1 MLCNY
6 VAQFVKKICAI
17 NLNAHTHK
25 DHLYIKTKPMQENA
39 AKMEITIGYFNTHVS
54 ERADLLDNK

>member
-17 NLNAHTHK
+17 NLNAYTHK
-25 DHLYIKTKPMQENA
+25 DHRYIKTKPMQENA
-39 AKMEITIGYFNTHVS
+39 VKMEL
-54 ERADLLDNK
+54 LLDSSIHMSQKELIY

>member
-17 NLNAHTHK
+17 NLNAYTHK
-25 DHLYIKTKPMQENA
+25 DHLYINTKPMQENA
-39 AKMEITIGYFNTHVS
+39 AKMELLLDTSIHVS
-54 ERADLLDNK
+54 QKELIY